1 MKNVIIGLLVVGIPI
16 GLISNP
22 CGGVDDK
29 PTSGEGSDPGS
40 AAIRTCPDYL
50 EVGGPYREAIDP
62 AYDESMDWDGDG
74 VSCE

>member
-1 MKNVIIGLLVVGIPI
+1 LVVGIPI
-16 GLISNP
+16 GLISNA
-22 CGGVDDK
+22 CGGS
-29 PTSGEGSDPGS
+29 TISRL
-40 AAIRTCPDYL
+40 AARAATLAAQPFRTCPDYL